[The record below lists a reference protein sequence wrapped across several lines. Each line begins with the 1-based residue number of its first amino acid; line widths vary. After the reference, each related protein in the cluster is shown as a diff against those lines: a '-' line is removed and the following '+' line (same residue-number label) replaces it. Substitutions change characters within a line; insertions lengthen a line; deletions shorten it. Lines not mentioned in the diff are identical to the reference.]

1 MFRLY
6 RFHLP
11 HRLLDFSGLYCSCPM
26 ILKDNSLLIVFSHGA
41 IINFN
46 SMKLIDAK
54 VGISNWTLKKI
65 ELTFILIRLF
75 LTTVRYRIVFS
86 VKDK

>member
-1 MFRLY
+1 
-6 RFHLP
+6 
-11 HRLLDFSGLYCSCPM
+11 
-26 ILKDNSLLIVFSHGA
+26 
-41 IINFN
+41 
-46 SMKLIDAK
+46 MKLIDAK
-54 VGISNWTLKKI
+54 VGISNWGLKKI

>member
-11 HRLLDFSGLYCSCPM
+11 HRLLDFSGLYCGCPM
-26 ILKDNSLLIVFSHGA
+26 ILKGNSLLIVFSHGA

-54 VGISNWTLKKI
+54 VGISNWALKKI
-65 ELTFILIRLF
+65 ELTFICSELIFIIFVPTYSL
-75 LTTVRYRIVFS
+75 
-86 VKDK
+86 